1 MQPSSNEVIF
11 CARKT
16 LIQTCYDFTQ
26 AAEHLG
32 PSTNS
37 WLPTEIESLG
47 EGVFTV
53 LPSVTLLF
61 DSSSATP
68 HHYFFF
74 VV

>member
-11 CARKT
+11 CVRKT

-32 PSTNS
+32 PSPNS
-37 WLPTEIESLG
+37 WLPTEIESLV

-53 LPSVTLLF
+53 LPSVTLPF